1 MYGSSCGYVYVS
13 AGILQRPEVTDSPGT
28 GVTRI
33 ASCPTLCRKP
43 QSPGSVNMVSLTS
56 DPYLKSSVLIL
67 IHYTAKCA
75 FSFREQ
81 RVATGSHPHPGA
93 ITPPLLPLA
102 RASRWSWCV
111 EYEQKWYVA
120 FPCQAWKRMYNLAIL
135 FSLPLAGFIW
145 RRGPGGR
152 LNYRIKEIGF
162 PNHSNEEI
170 WPGATCLECLSEW
183 EIIIC
188 QIWIIQFWSIIFLTL
203 LWLIQKLVPQKMY
216 SYNKGLLLADY
227 LGGIAQGQ
235 MVLGW

>member
-33 ASCPTLCRKP
+33 ASCPTLCREP

-75 FSFREQ
+75 FPFREQ
-81 RVATGSHPHPGA
+81 KVATGSHPHPGS
-93 ITPPLLPLA
+93 ITPTSPNPSTFFSLA
-102 RASRWSWCV
+102 LVCGIWAEVVRGISS
-111 EYEQKWYVA
+111 
-120 FPCQAWKRMYNLAIL
+120 QAWRRMYNLAIL
-135 FSLPLAGFIW
+135 FSLPPAGFIW

-170 WPGATCLECLSEW
+170 WPGATCLEFLSEW

-203 LWLIQKLVPQKMY
+203 L
-216 SYNKGLLLADY
+216 
-227 LGGIAQGQ
+227 
-235 MVLGW
+235 